1 MKNLTDYIIEASSSE
16 QKYFRFEFGD
26 LEKADEFI
34 SSIEKIASEKDI
46 YSEKISGGIK
56 IKVNPSDF
64 DKVDGI
70 QDVLQQ
76 CLDGASEKDKE
87 KSTYNKLSDQS
98 NAFNDWIDEQ
108 SSRDDDDDDKK
119 EDDDKSGDDKKDE

>member
-16 QKYFRFEFGD
+16 QKYFRFEFDD

-46 YSEKISGGIK
+46 YSEKISSGIK

-87 KSTYNKLSDQS
+87 KSVYNKLSDQA

-108 SSRDDDDDDKK
+108 SSRDDDNDDKK
-119 EDDDKSGDDKKDE
+119 EDDDKSDGKKDE

>member
-1 MKNLTDYIIEASSSE
+1 MKNLTDYIIEASSSD
-16 QKYFRFEFGD
+16 QKYFRFGFDD

-46 YSEKISGGIK
+46 YTEKISGGIK
-56 IKVNPSDF
+56 IKVNPFDV

-70 QDVLQQ
+70 QDVIQQ
-76 CLDGASEKDKE
+76 CIEGASTNDKE
-87 KSTYNKLSDQS
+87 KPVYKKLSDQF

-108 SSRDDDDDDKK
+108 SSRDDDDDDKS
-119 EDDDKSGDDKKDE
+119 DDDKKDE

>member
-16 QKYFRFEFGD
+16 QKYFRFEFDD

-46 YSEKISGGIK
+46 YTEKISGGIK
-56 IKVNPSDF
+56 IKVNPSDV
-64 DKVDGI
+64 DKVDSI
-70 QDVLQQ
+70 QDVIQQ
-76 CLDGASEKDKE
+76 CIEGASTNDKE
-87 KSTYNKLSDQS
+87 KPVYKKLSDQF

-108 SSRDDDDDDKK
+108 SSRNDDDDDKS
-119 EDDDKSGDDKKDE
+119 DDDKKDE

>member
-1 MKNLTDYIIEASSSE
+1 MKNLTDYIIEASSAD

-46 YSEKISGGIK
+46 YNEKISGGIK
-56 IKVNPSDF
+56 IKVNPSDV

-70 QDVLQQ
+70 QDVIQK

-87 KSTYNKLSDQS
+87 KSAYNKLADQA

-108 SSRDDDDDDKK
+108 SSRDDDEK
-119 EDDDKSGDDKKDE
+119 DDDKSTDDKKDE

>member
-1 MKNLTDYIIEASSSE
+1 MKNLTDYIIEASSAD

-46 YSEKISGGIK
+46 YNEKISGGIK
-56 IKVNPSDF
+56 VKVNPSDV

-70 QDVLQQ
+70 QDVIQK

-87 KSTYNKLSDQS
+87 KSAYNKLADQA

-108 SSRDDDDDDKK
+108 SSRNDDDDDKK
-119 EDDDKSGDDKKDE
+119 EDDDKSTDDKKDE

>member
-1 MKNLTDYIIEASSSE
+1 MKNLTDYIIEASSSD
-16 QKYFRFEFGD
+16 QKYFRFEFDD

-46 YSEKISGGIK
+46 YTEKISGGIK
-56 IKVNPSDF
+56 IKVNPSDV

-76 CLDGASEKDKE
+76 CLDHASEKDKE
-87 KSTYNKLSDQS
+87 KSAYNKLADQL
-98 NAFNDWIDEQ
+98 NLFNDWIDEQ
-108 SSRDDDDDDKK
+108 SSRDDDDDKK
-119 EDDDKSGDDKKDE
+119 DDESEEKKDE

>member
-1 MKNLTDYIIEASSSE
+1 MKNLTDYIIEASSSD

-34 SSIEKIASEKDI
+34 SSIEKIASEKNI
-46 YSEKISGGIK
+46 YCEKISGGIK

-87 KSTYNKLSDQS
+87 KSAYNKLSDQA

-108 SSRDDDDDDKK
+108 SSRDDDNDDKK
-119 EDDDKSGDDKKDE
+119 EDDDKKDE

>member
-16 QKYFRFEFGD
+16 QKYFRFEFDD

-46 YSEKISGGIK
+46 YTEKISGGIK
-56 IKVNPSDF
+56 IKVNPSDV

-76 CLDGASEKDKE
+76 CLDHVSEKDKE
-87 KSTYNKLSDQS
+87 KSAYNKLADQL
-98 NAFNDWIDEQ
+98 NVFNDWIDEQ
-108 SSRDDDDDDKK
+108 SSRDDDDDKS
-119 EDDDKSGDDKKDE
+119 DDDKSDDDKKDE